1 MPARTSST
9 ALFTELCIWGD
20 FHPTRLSSEELN
32 RLLPPSPPPN
42 LQVGLPSPSTEL
54 LVALSVLLGGAT
66 IAGTVRTIQRATAKQ
81 MSLPEIN
88 RYKAFFGLTKEDDYK
103 EAAK

>member
-1 MPARTSST
+1 M
-9 ALFTELCIWGD
+9 
-20 FHPTRLSSEELN
+20 N
-32 RLLPPSPPPN
+32 KLLPPSPPA

-66 IAGTVRTIQRATAKQ
+66 IAGTVRTIQRATSKQ